1 MTTQKLSVFCRID
14 VCLHLG
20 FLWCNL
26 LCCLHMLH
34 QNPYD
39 WDSLNN
45 FHLVLLEII
54 LNGAFQKVI
63 KAVGETS

>member
-1 MTTQKLSVFCRID
+1 MTRQKLSVFCRID

-20 FLWCNL
+20 FSWCNL
-26 LCCLHMLH
+26 FCSHMLH
-34 QNPYD
+34 QNPYN
-39 WDSLNN
+39 WDSLNS

-54 LNGAFQKVI
+54 LYGVFQKVI